1 MSEDNDVEKFKGFLI
16 ELFRIDLQDLDF
28 GIYRIMKAKQDM
40 ITEFIDKELIS
51 IVDSVLNEISA
62 DDNLKNEVFN
72 LSYEFFS
79 RYYSDGDF
87 IPQIRYG
94 GRDKYMIPYNG
105 QEVELYWATRNAYY
119 VKTTEYFTNYSFV
132 VSDPFDTDKKYK
144 VNFKIREAAL
154 EKNYVVSEKKY
165 FLLDDEPVRVHDGEV
180 DIFFNYRPLTE
191 DESKKFEGNEKAV
204 KDALKQ
210 RAEETILKEVPN
222 ELAEILSRRTQEKDI
237 ERSVLR
243 RHLDI
248 YTRKNESDY
257 FIVKNLGE
265 FLNSELNN
273 FIKNEVLTID
283 NDFNVSESNR
293 SLAKVVSVLCQKII
307 EQISQIEDFQRI
319 LWEKRK
325 FAYNVNYVITLD
337 KIANKKDGIGAIKKI
352 LNDDGINKQVEEWKE
367 LGIVADN
374 FDAKMIIQNGLT
386 GETLNE
392 KFKSLPIDTK
402 YFKDL
407 ELDILSFFD
416 DLDNE
421 LDGWLIHSENYQA
434 LNTILPKFR
443 ERVQTIYIDPPF
455 NKEQDADYLYNVK
468 YKDATWITMLENRIQ
483 LGKEAL
489 NEKGSIFVRCDYNGN
504 YLVRPLMNEI
514 FGKENFR
521 NEIIIAKTKEFFKT
535 MTHINKFSEGTESLF
550 FFSKTN
556 NSVFNL
562 TYIKKSEPSKYEP
575 FLPIED
581 KSYQDFRII
590 NGIKYYSPKGRKWG
604 LKQEDIEKLI
614 KEKRLVF
621 ENNKWYLITYEEP
634 LKNVWIDRQGYSRTW
649 NFKTENSEIFIK
661 RVIESTSNEGD
672 LILDFFLGSGTTSA
686 VAHKLRRKWI
696 GVEMGEHFY
705 KVVLPRMK
713 KVLAYDKSEISKDED
728 VKQIYNENNAG
739 GFFKY
744 YDLEQYEDSLNNIKI
759 DELHSDERIK
769 PYLIEYIL
777 ESGLTDSTISIN
789 KEMLADPFS
798 IKMRIIAGGVEQEVN
813 IDLVET
819 FSLWYGIDVE
829 KILSTNRDGVH
840 YIFVKGKKERQKTII
855 IWRSTKGL
863 DFVAEKA
870 FLTETL
876 KKEFKIDDPSEE
888 YSQVLING
896 DSALDLSDFGVDVRS
911 LDPIFFRLQW
921 EG

>member
-40 ITEFIDKELIS
+40 ITEFTDKELIS

-307 EQISQIEDFQRI
+307 EQISQIEDF
-319 LWEKRK
+319 
-325 FAYNVNYVITLD
+325 
-337 KIANKKDGIGAIKKI
+337 
-352 LNDDGINKQVEEWKE
+352 
-367 LGIVADN
+367 
-374 FDAKMIIQNGLT
+374 
-386 GETLNE
+386 
-392 KFKSLPIDTK
+392 
-402 YFKDL
+402 
-407 ELDILSFFD
+407 
-416 DLDNE
+416 
-421 LDGWLIHSENYQA
+421 
-434 LNTILPKFR
+434 
-443 ERVQTIYIDPPF
+443 
-455 NKEQDADYLYNVK
+455 
-468 YKDATWITMLENRIQ
+468 
-483 LGKEAL
+483 
-489 NEKGSIFVRCDYNGN
+489 
-504 YLVRPLMNEI
+504 
-514 FGKENFR
+514 
-521 NEIIIAKTKEFFKT
+521 
-535 MTHINKFSEGTESLF
+535 
-550 FFSKTN
+550 
-556 NSVFNL
+556 
-562 TYIKKSEPSKYEP
+562 
-575 FLPIED
+575 
-581 KSYQDFRII
+581 
-590 NGIKYYSPKGRKWG
+590 
-604 LKQEDIEKLI
+604 
-614 KEKRLVF
+614 
-621 ENNKWYLITYEEP
+621 
-634 LKNVWIDRQGYSRTW
+634 
-649 NFKTENSEIFIK
+649 
-661 RVIESTSNEGD
+661 
-672 LILDFFLGSGTTSA
+672 
-686 VAHKLRRKWI
+686 
-696 GVEMGEHFY
+696 
-705 KVVLPRMK
+705 
-713 KVLAYDKSEISKDED
+713 
-728 VKQIYNENNAG
+728 
-739 GFFKY
+739 
-744 YDLEQYEDSLNNIKI
+744 
-759 DELHSDERIK
+759 
-769 PYLIEYIL
+769 
-777 ESGLTDSTISIN
+777 
-789 KEMLADPFS
+789 
-798 IKMRIIAGGVEQEVN
+798 
-813 IDLVET
+813 
-819 FSLWYGIDVE
+819 
-829 KILSTNRDGVH
+829 
-840 YIFVKGKKERQKTII
+840 
-855 IWRSTKGL
+855 
-863 DFVAEKA
+863 
-870 FLTETL
+870 
-876 KKEFKIDDPSEE
+876 
-888 YSQVLING
+888 
-896 DSALDLSDFGVDVRS
+896 
-911 LDPIFFRLQW
+911 
-921 EG
+921 